1 MIYLLT
7 HAGLLVWG
15 FICAAQDMRFKK
27 ISNILTLGLFV
38 VALSYLLMTGHSL
51 TQSTAGQ
58 AITGLVF
65 AIALSLPGY
74 ITGKMGAADVKMLCA
89 IGLAT
94 QGHYVLICV
103 IGAAVSLV
111 AWSLLKPV
119 WAKLPKTV
127 HKTFPLMNPTTGK
140 PLPYAPF
147 LFIGMLCAALL
158 TNTIV

>member
-1 MIYLLT
+1 MISLLT
-7 HAGLLVWG
+7 HTGLLVWG
-15 FICAAQDMRFKK
+15 IICATQDMRSKK
-27 ISNILTLGLFV
+27 ISNKLTLGLFT
-38 VALSYLLMTGHSL
+38 VALVYLLMTGHSL
-51 TQSTAGQ
+51 TQSTTEQ
-58 AITGLVF
+58 AIMGLVF

-111 AWSLLKPV
+111 IWSLMKPL
-119 WAKLPKTV
+119 WLKLPKIV

-147 LFIGMLCAALL
+147 LFIGMLFSTLL
-158 TNTIV
+158 THTLA

>member
-1 MIYLLT
+1 MISLLT

-15 FICAAQDMRFKK
+15 MICATQDMRSKK
-27 ISNILTLGLFV
+27 ISNKLTLGLFT
-38 VALSYLLMTGHSL
+38 VALVYLLMTGHSL
-51 TQSTAGQ
+51 TQSTTEQ
-58 AITGLVF
+58 AIMGLVF

-111 AWSLLKPV
+111 IWSLLKPL
-119 WAKLPKTV
+119 WLKLPKIV
-127 HKTFPLMNPTTGK
+127 HKTFPLMNPATGK

-147 LFIGMLCAALL
+147 LFIGMIFATLL
-158 TNTIV
+158 TQTLA